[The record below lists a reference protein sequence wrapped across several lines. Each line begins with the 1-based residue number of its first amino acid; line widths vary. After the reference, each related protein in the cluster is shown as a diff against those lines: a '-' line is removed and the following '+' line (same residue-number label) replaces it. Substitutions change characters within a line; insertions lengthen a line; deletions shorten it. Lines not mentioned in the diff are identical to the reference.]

1 MGDTEYKIQLLID
14 AHNVASAEITK
25 LQKQLR
31 EVQGQASKT
40 TDMISGSLS
49 SITGMLGQIK
59 TVAIVASIA
68 AVGTAIKKAID
79 VEPIRNSFEQLSDS
93 AGIAS
98 DEMLKAMRKA
108 SLGTVSD
115 FNLMSAANKAYSL
128 GVVSNT
134 EQMTTLMEIARVK
147 GSAM

>member
-1 MGDTEYKIQLLID
+1 MLRMSLVQRSRNCKNSFVRCKDKHPKQQVWCLNPYLLFPICSDKSRPLQWLQLLQP
-14 AHNVASAEITK
+14 
-25 LQKQLR
+25 L
-31 EVQGQASKT
+31 EVQSKRQW
-40 TDMISGSLS
+40 ILNRS
-49 SITGMLGQIK
+49 S
-59 TVAIVASIA
+59 
-68 AVGTAIKKAID
+68 
-79 VEPIRNSFEQLSDS
+79 SFEQLSAS

-98 DEMLKAMRKA
+98 DEMIKAMRKA
-108 SLGTVSD
+108 SVGTVSD

>member
-1 MGDTEYKIQLLID
+1 
-14 AHNVASAEITK
+14 
-25 LQKQLR
+25 
-31 EVQGQASKT
+31 
-40 TDMISGSLS
+40 
-49 SITGMLGQIK
+49 MLGQIK
-59 TVAIVASIA
+59 TVAVVAAIA
-68 AVGTAIKKAID
+68 AVGSAIKKAMDI
-79 VEPIRNSFEQLSDS
+79 EPIRSSFEQLSAS

-98 DEMLKAMRKA
+98 DEMIKAMRKA
-108 SLGTVSD
+108 SAGTVSD